1 MPTITWGC
9 GTDCHEFAI
18 VNKDDGKVFT
28 DRKIDFVVGVMGND
42 EPRIEFKTNS
52 HMITINGKIND
63 KTEGKFFYNWN
74 GTNLTLTK
82 TKKLEKKIIE

>member
-1 MPTITWGC
+1 
-9 GTDCHEFAI
+9 
-18 VNKDDGKVFT
+18 
-28 DRKIDFVVGVMGND
+28 MGND

-82 TKKLEKKIIE
+82 TKKLEKKFIEQTRNK

>member
-1 MPTITWGC
+1 
-9 GTDCHEFAI
+9 
-18 VNKDDGKVFT
+18 
-28 DRKIDFVVGVMGND
+28 MGND